1 MKKSRQIAY
10 IATFIA
16 LIFVALLLDTAVGR
30 VLPIQP
36 AIFSLP
42 AVFVFAL
49 TFGKW
54 QYSALGG
61 LVFGLLSF
69 ARAMMGLGLPEF
81 QNPLVSI
88 LPRVFLGF
96 VVFGAYLLGRVIF
109 AKTKKKETLALGFAG
124 FCGTLWNTITV
135 VSMMN
140 VINHT
145 SLAGVFGAIISFNFP
160 IEIVVATVLTPYI
173 TLGVRRGLH
182 INVEKKRKEN
192 SDVTCD

>member
-16 LIFVALLLDTAVGR
+16 LIFVALMLDTLFGSF
-30 VLPIQP
+30 LPIKP

-49 TFGKW
+49 MFGKW

-61 LVFGLLSF
+61 VVFGLLSF
-69 ARAMMGLGLPEF
+69 ARAFITGSIPF

-88 LPRVFLGF
+88 LPRAVLGF
-96 VVFGAYLLGRVIF
+96 AVFGAYLLGRVIF
-109 AKTKKKETLALGFAG
+109 AKTKKKETWALGFAG
-124 FCGTLWNTITV
+124 FCGTLCNTVTV
-135 VSMMN
+135 LFMMYF
-140 VINHT
+140 T
-145 SLAGVFGAIISFNFP
+145 DFTTLGGVFGAIISFNFP
-160 IEIVVATVLTPYI
+160 IEIVVATVLTPFI
-173 TLGVRRGLH
+173 TLGVRRGLR
-182 INVEKKRKEN
+182 IKIDEKKEN